1 VNRTLKFIR
10 RRATLVAVNAEAREA
25 GLRVGQRLAA
35 VRALLVHLEVVP
47 FRCNQLHLKKRDTAP
62 VPKRLH

>member
-1 VNRTLKFIR
+1 M
-10 RRATLVAVNAEAREA
+10 AVNAEAREA